1 MAVLGILWGVHRWL
15 AKVGYTTSEFPK
27 LVQEIRD
34 ELKGIRDQIQQIFKL
49 LPRQP
54 VVGASPLKLTDF
66 GEKIADNIQAQA
78 WADKVAPGLVREV
91 ADMRP
96 FEIDQFSNTYVETRL
111 PKECTNGL
119 LAPLTRSE
127 RRLRMS
133 SPCCGLF
140 CVTRCSASPNQPTP
154 DWGADG
160 GASGDNNPNLTTT
173 DYLRR
178 PKRCSYCKVKNRGGE
193 TCGSEA

>member
-1 MAVLGILWGVHRWL
+1 MADLFYNPTTYIATVAVLGILWGVHRWL

-111 PKECTNGL
+111 PKEL
-119 LAPLTRSE
+119 HE
-127 RRLRMS
+127 R
-133 SPCCGLF
+133 
-140 CVTRCSASPNQPTP
+140 VASTAYEV
-154 DWGADG
+154 G
-160 GASGDNNPNLTTT
+160 TTLE
-173 DYLRR
+173 D
-178 PKRCSYCKVKNRGGE
+178 V
-193 TCGSEA
+193 